1 MKTNKKMLSSSIILG
16 VISVLL
22 FISVISPIDAIP
34 DIVPVAGVLD
44 DVVAGLGAI
53 STAIGSIVC
62 GVKTPRFSKDQG
74 VQ

>member
-1 MKTNKKMLSSSIILG
+1 MKNKKMLSSAIILG

-34 DIVPVAGVLD
+34 DFVPVAGVLD

-53 STAIGSIVC
+53 SAAIGSVAC
-62 GVKTPRFSKDQG
+62 GIKVPRFSKEQKI
-74 VQ
+74 Q